1 VRGAAG
7 HEVVSGEQPKHQKY
21 GREEPKEYRMKIDLP
36 SFVGHLHIEDFLD

>member
-7 HEVVSGEQPKHQKY
+7 HEDVYGEQPRHQHY

-36 SFVGHLHIEDFLD
+36 SFDGHLHIEEC